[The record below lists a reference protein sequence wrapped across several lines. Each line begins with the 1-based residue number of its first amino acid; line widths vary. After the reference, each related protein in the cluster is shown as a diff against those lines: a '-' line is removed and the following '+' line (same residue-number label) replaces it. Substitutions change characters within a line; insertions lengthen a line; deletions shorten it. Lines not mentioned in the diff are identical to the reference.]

1 MAYLD
6 STRGNTVSSEID
18 LSFSR
23 TIYPVNLVPLDV
35 YNARVDGSFSGPFG
49 ISVTFKFLESFND
62 RVVLNKNTNYVLKIV
77 ASNGQS
83 SITKYLYLI
92 GNILSD
98 ADPNSFSRP
107 RVQLETD
114 TYADFTG
121 NIKLNFSGGVISN
134 VLWDIQESPISDTKE
149 LTKILYPNY
158 TTYDWY
164 EQAREGEKASVAVNI
179 SGSGILAYESGVTK
193 RIEFSGR

>member
-62 RVVLNKNTNYVLKIV
+62 RVVLRRDTNYVLKIV
-77 ASNGQS
+77 
-83 SITKYLYLI
+83 LH
-92 GNILSD
+92 
-98 ADPNSFSRP
+98 
-107 RVQLETD
+107 
-114 TYADFTG
+114 
-121 NIKLNFSGGVISN
+121 
-134 VLWDIQESPISDTKE
+134 
-149 LTKILYPNY
+149 
-158 TTYDWY
+158 
-164 EQAREGEKASVAVNI
+164 
-179 SGSGILAYESGVTK
+179 
-193 RIEFSGR
+193 